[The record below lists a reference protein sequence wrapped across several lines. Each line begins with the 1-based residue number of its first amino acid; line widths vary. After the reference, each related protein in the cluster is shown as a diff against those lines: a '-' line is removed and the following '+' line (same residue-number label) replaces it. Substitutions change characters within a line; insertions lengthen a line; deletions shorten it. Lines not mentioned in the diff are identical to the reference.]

1 MPQNKS
7 HNIHELL
14 GGSVLEVG
22 YLLAFPI
29 EYSWLLY
36 FEFILCFLCPCVL
49 VLFNYLFIS
58 LITLE
63 YTLVSVETELMHGFI
78 TVFN

>member
-14 GGSVLEVG
+14 GGSGLQVG
-22 YLLAFPI
+22 DLLALPI
-29 EYSWLLY
+29 EYSL
-36 FEFILCFLCPCVL
+36 FFVFFAL
-49 VLFNYLFIS
+49 VLFSYLFIS
-58 LITLE
+58 LIALE
-63 YTLVSVETELMHGFI
+63 YTLVSVETELTHGFI